1 MGGGATGLGG
11 GAGRVGIASAL
22 QGNYS
27 KAGKGDATTARSP
40 HMLYFLQR
48 PRYSLPTP
56 LSNFQLGGPPIK
68 RIGFLLKVKQDKI
81 DEYKA
86 HHRAVWP
93 EMLDA
98 LRRNGWRNYSL
109 FMREDGLMFGYFEA
123 DENFAAALEG
133 MSKED
138 VNARWQEL
146 MSPFFEI
153 PPGAHPDQTML
164 ELQEVFHTD

>member
-1 MGGGATGLGG
+1 
-11 GAGRVGIASAL
+11 
-22 QGNYS
+22 
-27 KAGKGDATTARSP
+27 
-40 HMLYFLQR
+40 
-48 PRYSLPTP
+48 
-56 LSNFQLGGPPIK
+56 
-68 RIGFLLKVKQDKI
+68 
-81 DEYKA
+81 
-86 HHRAVWP
+86 
-93 EMLDA
+93 MLDA

-123 DENFAAALEG
+123 DEDFAAALDG

-138 VNARWQEL
+138 VNARWQEM